1 MKWAPA
7 ARTRGE
13 RAVAV
18 HVDYSEAFDSFSHIY
33 LFNSLK
39 KAGASSKSLQLYKA
53 NYQNAKVAA
62 KIVESLSALLGVGR
76 GALEGDINSPMYFNI
91 GLEAIFREADEVTS
105 QLALT
110 GGIKLRDTAYDKVV
124 FADDVTATG
133 TVVTDV
139 SHRLQIL
146 EHSSEKA
153 GLHMFRLKSCTQHIG
168 YSKDAPAITADDIQ
182 ALKLKYG
189 CPRPWCTQRFASTAA
204 VRAHCV

>member
-1 MKWAPA
+1 MCK
-7 ARTRGE
+7 RGE

-62 KIVESLSALLGVGR
+62 KIGESLSALLGVGR

-153 GLHMFRLKSCTQHIG
+153 GLRMSRLKSCTQHIV
-168 YSKDAPAITADDIQ
+168 YSKDAPAVTADDIQ